1 MLKKLLWLGSAWLLL
16 TGSVYAADIEEPP
29 ATHDW
34 SGAYAGAHLGYGW
47 GSDDTETEFPS
58 EFDHDIDGI
67 IGGLHAGFNFQSDHL
82 VFGLEGDFDLSDI
95 DGEGGCDF
103 DPFRCETDMDWLASL
118 RARLGFASDNI
129 LLYATG
135 GVAFSDLEFA
145 NDDGLGSSDKQ
156 SESAVGFVVG
166 GGAEYA
172 VSEDFSLRAEAL
184 YYDFGKTDYEYDNA
198 QGTEFESDLDLVVIR
213 GGLSWYFH

>member
-1 MLKKLLWLGSAWLLL
+1 MLKKILWIGAAWIALAGSAQ
-16 TGSVYAADIEEPP
+16 AADIEAPI
-29 ATHDW
+29 AAYDW
-34 SGAYAGAHLGYGW
+34 SGFYVGAHLGYGW
-47 GSDDTETEFPS
+47 GTDDTETTFPS
-58 EFDHDIDGI
+58 AFDHSIDGV
-67 IGGLHAGFNFQSDHL
+67 IGGLHAGYNFQSDSL
-82 VFGLEGDFDLSDI
+82 VFGLEGDIDLSDI

-103 DPFRCETDMDWLASL
+103 NPFRCETDMDWLASL
-118 RARLGFASDNI
+118 RARLGFASDQF

-135 GVAFSDLEFA
+135 GVAFTDLEFA
-145 NDDGLGSSDKQ
+145 NDDGLGSSDEQ

-172 VSEDFSLRAEAL
+172 VSDELSLRAEAL

-198 QGTEFESDLDLVVIR
+198 QGAEFESDLDFVVVR